1 MNKFLKLII
10 SLVVVY
16 TTAFFGSYFT
26 FSSISGWYAHLIKP
40 SFSPPNWI
48 FGPVWT
54 VLYLMMAISFY
65 LIWEKNNLNKVCRPA
80 KLFLMQLLLNFFWSL
95 LFFGLHQPFLAFVD
109 IFLLWIFILLT
120 ILEFKKRSK
129 TAGYL
134 LIPYLIWVSFAS
146 ILNLSIVLLN

>member
-26 FSSISGWYAHLIKP
+26 FPSISGWYVHLVKP

-54 VLYLMMAISFY
+54 VLYLMMTISFY
-65 LIWEKNNLNKVCRPA
+65 LIWEKK
-80 KLFLMQLLLNFFWSL
+80 KLINIKQPVRLFCLQLLFNFFWSL
-95 LFFGLHQPFLAFVD
+95 LFFGLHQPFFAFID
-109 IFLLWIFILLT
+109 IILLWIFILLT
-120 ILEFKKRSK
+120 ILEFKKKSK

-134 LIPYLIWVSFAS
+134 LIPYLLWVSFAL